1 MKTFLLVFF
10 AIIILSSNN
19 ISYSKTFPIQDQ
31 GITSQ
36 THRNNIG
43 KIVWATKRIKFD
55 SQDNVNFV
63 SEFSQDESI
72 YGRGYLPKCL
82 YNLSIEEGDDCLN
95 PNNEYELRL
104 KVNGVDKGVLYTN
117 YFPDQDWTTFQIT
130 PKLDANDSEDRI
142 NKGLP
147 LKWASIVNNLD
158 KGKHHITIEFWA
170 GKPGCERKKYAE
182 GSFVYNKITSKKV
195 TAGESLPKSAMNN
208 PSLVKEMIE
217 AVKNQGWKNEY
228 PIDVIIL
235 ESDWRINKN
244 PFGVILNREIN
255 TYVILK
261 DNNGNCRANDISFRQ
276 PYKGKSYGK
285 TEFYGFGLKSIPVDC
300 SNYGKK

>member
-1 MKTFLLVFF
+1 MKSKFITLL
-10 AIIILSSNN
+10 IIISIGASEFVFSKIFPINDQGMT
-19 ISYSKTFPIQDQ
+19 SKT
-31 GITSQ
+31 
-36 THRNNIG
+36 HKNNIG
-43 KIVWATKRIKFD
+43 KIVWSKSRIKFD
-55 SQDNVNFV
+55 LQDNSTLVN
-63 SEFSQDESI
+63 EFTQDESI

-82 YNLSIEEGDDCLN
+82 YNLSIEEGDECLN
-95 PNNEYELRL
+95 PNNEYEIRL
-104 KVNGVDKGVLYTN
+104 KVNDIDKGVIYTN

-130 PKLDANDSEDRI
+130 PKLDPNDSEDRI

-147 LKWASIVNNLD
+147 IKWSSFANSLD
-158 KGKHHITIEFWA
+158 KGKYNITIEFWG
-170 GKPGCERKKYAE
+170 GKPGCERRKYAE
-182 GSFVYNKITSKKV
+182 GSFIYKKTTSEKIS
-195 TAGESLPKSAMNN
+195 AGETLPKPSMNN
-208 PSLVKEMIE
+208 PSLVKEMLE
-217 AVKNQGWKNEY
+217 AVKGQGWKNEY

-255 TYVILK
+255 TYVVLK